1 MLRASA
7 PDKRT
12 HLMGELFNVVW
23 FHCNEQDLCSLFFF
37 LGSFSQLECEHGKKM
52 KIGFVVEL
60 FMLMRGANLE
70 QAI

>member
-1 MLRASA
+1 MLSGFIVMNKICAR
-7 PDKRT
+7 P
-12 HLMGELFNVVW
+12 
-23 FHCNEQDLCSLFFF
+23 FFSSF
-37 LGSFSQLECEHGKKM
+37 FRSFSQLERERGRKR